1 MFVNSF
7 LRLLYVRF
15 QLSIVYASMYTYI
28 YIYVQ
33 REIVAIMMYVWR
45 NECMMSDWM
54 SQWTNEWMPAWMHER
69 MHARMDGWMDG
80 WNKHTDK

>member
-15 QLSIVYASMYTYI
+15 QLSIVYASMSMYTYVYI

-33 REIVAIMMYVWR
+33 REIVAIMMYV
-45 NECMMSDWM
+45 
-54 SQWTNEWMPAWMHER
+54 
-69 MHARMDGWMDG
+69 
-80 WNKHTDK
+80 